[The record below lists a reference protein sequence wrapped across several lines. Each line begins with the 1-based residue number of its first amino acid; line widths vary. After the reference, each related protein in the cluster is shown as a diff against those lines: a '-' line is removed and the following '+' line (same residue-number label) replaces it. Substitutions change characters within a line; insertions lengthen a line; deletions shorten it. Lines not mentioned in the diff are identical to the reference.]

1 MRSNQP
7 DELDKLLDEALASYS
22 SEEPRPGLEQR
33 VLHHVRAAG
42 PPRRVSWWRWAIA
55 IPMFAAL
62 MLLAV
67 THLLKAPA
75 IAQRAKLQPAVAAPS
90 LASTRQPAR
99 TAAASGK
106 PRSAP
111 TRRAHPIVATAVAV
125 RRELPKGG
133 VFPLP
138 APLSPE
144 ERALLDLVTRF
155 PDQARDVLIEADQ
168 RSSQPIKI
176 PRIEIPPL
184 PGGSERE

>member
-7 DELDKLLDEALASYS
+7 DELDKLLDEALATYS

-33 VLHHVRAAG
+33 VLRHVRAAG
-42 PPRRVSWWRWAIA
+42 PRRVSWWRWAIA
-55 IPMFAAL
+55 IPVFAAL

-67 THLLKAPA
+67 THLVKSPAVAQRVKPQPA
-75 IAQRAKLQPAVAAPS
+75 IAAQN

-99 TAAASGK
+99 TVVASGK
-106 PRSAP
+106 PQSVP
-111 TRRAHPIVATAVAV
+111 TRRPHHIVASPVVA
-125 RRELPKGG
+125 RRELSKGG

-138 APLSPE
+138 VPLSAQ

-155 PDQARDVLIEADQ
+155 PDQAREVLIEANQ
-168 RSSQPIKI
+168 RSSQPIEI